1 MNEIGSSI
9 IPHPAAMQAESRVAE
24 LGSAYARYANIDGH
38 SLHVQTVLRHAVAVG
53 TEILIAP
60 GCSVAAHDIDLGIG
74 APKGNGQIVQ
84 KIEYTG
90 IVIASIAGTMIAQI
104 GI

>member
-1 MNEIGSSI
+1 MDEIGSCI
-9 IPHPAAMQAESRVAE
+9 IPHPAAVQAESRIPQ
-24 LGSAYARYANIDGH
+24 LRSAHARYANIDCLG
-38 SLHVQTVLRHAVAVG
+38 LHVETVLRHAMAVG
-53 TEILIAP
+53 TKILIAP
-60 GCSVAAHDIDLGIG
+60 GCAVTAHNVDLGIG
-74 APKGNGQIVQ
+74 SSKGNGQIVQ